1 MDHKNDFGK
10 TCSANRNMK
19 SITVRL
25 RSGIDLAYNGGTPS
39 QVATYQVLGSAALA
53 GVGASN
59 GWSAYAGVYEEF
71 RIKKVAVN
79 ITSAANSLGYSTV
92 PMYVAF
98 DEKTIGSGA
107 LGIGNI
113 LEYDDVL
120 LSPGSLSTNLGRVAR
135 AWLFAAAKK
144 RRRRRVSSVDVTNF
158 FSTASPATHP
168 GTLFFTSEGQGPAA
182 STINAFVCIIEYTV
196 EFRTQG

>member
-1 MDHKNDFGK
+1 MN
-10 TCSANRNMK
+10 
-19 SITVRL
+19 L
-25 RSGIDLAYNGGTPS
+25 PYNGGTPS
-39 QVATYQVLGSAALA
+39 QIANLVVLGSAVLA
-53 GVGASN
+53 GVGSSN

-92 PMYVAF
+92 PLYVAF
-98 DEKTIGSGA
+98 DEKTIGSSP

-135 AWLFAAAKK
+135 AWLFACAKK
-144 RRRRRVSSVDVTNF
+144 RKGRRMSSVDVTNF
-158 FSTASPATHP
+158 FLTASPATHP
-168 GTLFFTSEGQGPAA
+168 GTLFFTSEAQGPAA
-182 STINAFVCIIEYTV
+182 STINSFTAIIEYTV